1 MVLSFPGRRLRGLEL
16 VSFALAFALALLAQ
30 EGQATLQSCVFEAD
44 GWVCRYRV
52 PEAIYRPL
60 APTPSPPA
68 TVAPAPV
75 DVAPATAAPAPDR
88 EAARRA
94 RLISRCAEADW
105 LSLCTPDDR
114 REAKALKAQAEA
126 QTALRLEVTALAA
139 KDQCPDAIR
148 VALEGGDLDLAREI
162 RAFCAPAN

>member
-1 MVLSFPGRRLRGLEL
+1 
-16 VSFALAFALALLAQ
+16 VSLALAFALALMAQ

-52 PEAIYRPL
+52 PEAIYRPQ
-60 APTPSPPA
+60 APIASAPDP
-68 TVAPAPV
+68 APAAS
-75 DVAPATAAPAPDR
+75 APAAAAPAPDR

-94 RLISRCAEADW
+94 RLISRCAEANW

-126 QTALRLEVTALAA
+126 RPALRREVTALAA
-139 KDQCPDAIR
+139 KDQCPDAVR

-162 RAFCAPAN
+162 RVFCAPND

>member
-1 MVLSFPGRRLRGLEL
+1 MSLAV
-16 VSFALAFALALLAQ
+16 AFALALLAQ
-30 EGQATLQSCVFEAD
+30 EGQATLQSCVFEAE

-52 PEAIYRPL
+52 PEAIYRPE
-60 APTPSPPA
+60 APLQ
-68 TVAPAPV
+68 APAQEP
-75 DVAPATAAPAPDR
+75 ARATAPPPAPDV
-88 EAARRA
+88 ESVRRA
-94 RLISRCAEADW
+94 RLISRCAEANW

-126 QTALRLEVTALAA
+126 KAALRLEVTTLAA

-148 VALEGGDLDLAREI
+148 TALEGGDLDLAREI

>member
-16 VSFALAFALALLAQ
+16 VSFALAFALALPAQ
-30 EGQATLQSCVFEAD
+30 GGQATLQSCVFEAD

-94 RLISRCAEADW
+94 RLISRCAEANW